1 MNKSNKISLYD
12 LYEIKKKK
20 EIKSS
25 AVFNHL
31 LEICYKKIKHVAEHG
46 GMSLYHKIPPI
57 VIGFPIYD
65 YNNCMEYIMK
75 QLRLSG
81 LHVTQ
86 LPEPNNNFLYI
97 SWKLNDISQK
107 AKARL
112 LLE

>member
-1 MNKSNKISLYD
+1 
-12 LYEIKKKK
+12 
-20 EIKSS
+20 
-25 AVFNHL
+25 
-31 LEICYKKIKHVAEHG
+31 
-46 GMSLYHKIPPI
+46 
-57 VIGFPIYD
+57 
-65 YNNCMEYIMK
+65 MEYIMK

-86 LPEPNNNFLYI
+86 LLEPNNNFLYI